1 MTVDVTTDT
10 APELS
15 LPKWSEAEILDM
27 PLAHEELLRAVV
39 CRVGAG
45 KWHWSI
51 SSLGSERG
59 ELISAGIAK
68 SAEAARSTVASEIAK
83 CVESALD

>member
-27 PLAHEELLRAVV
+27 PLADEELLRAVV

>member
-1 MTVDVTTDT
+1 MTVDVTN
-10 APELS
+10 APEPELS
-15 LPKWSEAEILDM
+15 LPEWSAAEVLDM
-27 PLAHEELLRAVV
+27 PLADEEVLRAVI

-51 SSLGSERG
+51 SSIEGERG
-59 ELISAGIAK
+59 ELISAGVAK
-68 SAEAARSTVASEIAK
+68 SAEAARSTAASEIAK